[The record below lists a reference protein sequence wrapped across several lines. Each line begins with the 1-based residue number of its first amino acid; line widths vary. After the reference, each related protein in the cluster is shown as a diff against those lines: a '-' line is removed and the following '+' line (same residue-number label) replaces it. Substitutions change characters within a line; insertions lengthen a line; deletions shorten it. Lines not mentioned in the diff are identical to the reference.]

1 MNAIEEAPILDEH
14 GNQKLLIPG
23 NIVSQRRQ
31 QIRMPQS
38 TQEQQLLPQI
48 LHTQR
53 PQIPQSLRHHNDL
66 PFHHLRLKHQLLLF
80 PSSSES
86 HRRRRCRAS
95 SLLSLTDS
103 ISPASSPCCSRA

>member
-86 HRRRRCRAS
+86 HRRRRCR
-95 SLLSLTDS
+95 
-103 ISPASSPCCSRA
+103 